1 MLHVPCATGVI
12 FLHARDV
19 ALKVSAAIPVRRSKF
34 YCLRSS
40 FAVCTRPTRA
50 DEHGGH
56 ADGEEGAV
64 AAEVGPGRSLLTEVP
79 DDRRD
84 HDIQHADDHRPLHA
98 ECFCHVSTRVKD
110 ENRGYLG
117 KARLEI
123 DAELIDHLNEALSV
137 RMESRI
143 EIKHRRVS

>member
-1 MLHVPCATGVI
+1 
-12 FLHARDV
+12 
-19 ALKVSAAIPVRRSKF
+19 
-34 YCLRSS
+34 
-40 FAVCTRPTRA
+40 
-50 DEHGGH
+50 
-56 ADGEEGAV
+56 
-64 AAEVGPGRSLLTEVP
+64 
-79 DDRRD
+79 
-84 HDIQHADDHRPLHA
+84 
-98 ECFCHVSTRVKD
+98 VKD